1 MQSLLIVELLI
12 FSKCLADKT
21 EKEQNLRHKIA
32 RAFELMLE
40 LTNVTKQT
48 REKSSQ
54 TNEQICSDDETRTP
68 SKMDGERAIICN
80 CVITAL
86 FVPCVVIAVV
96 ATLIYVVKACL
107 CVVEKLCAYIQR
119 EFDLFNEIHED
130 NQAPVWDEGDLFV
143 SFIKGEDVQDRLQK
157 KNTLRPKA
165 EKDTKVTITERIYSG
180 IAMASTVKHPM
191 NGDIFIRD
199 LILKRPC
206 THLRTYPG
214 IRRKSTLPYVRR
226 NQNCTRIGA
235 STLSHLIHPVTSD
248 VVTDANLLHA
258 VKGNKDHGHEN
269 MMVSLCA
276 NREDHCQVA
285 DASSEV
291 NLQQGRSVPRSRIP
305 VLSAQNSEEK
315 QVNLSQDIERPSFRA
330 DKKKKNGKTSKIA
343 CSNQVG
349 REQSKKVKP
358 QEINRSLSMLRKGR
372 K

>member
-54 TNEQICSDDETRTP
+54 TNEQICSDDQTRTP

-157 KNTLRPKA
+157 KNNLRPKA
-165 EKDTKVTITERIYSG
+165 EKETKVTITERIYSG
-180 IAMASTVKHPM
+180 IAMASTVKRPM
-191 NGDIFIRD
+191 NGYIFLRD

-214 IRRKSTLPYVRR
+214 ISGKSTLPYVRR
-226 NQNCTRIGA
+226 IQNCTRIGA
-235 STLSHLIHPVTSD
+235 STLSYLIHPVTSD
-248 VVTDANLLHA
+248 VVTDDNLLHA

-269 MMVSLCA
+269 MMVSL
-276 NREDHCQVA
+276 
-285 DASSEV
+285 
-291 NLQQGRSVPRSRIP
+291 
-305 VLSAQNSEEK
+305 
-315 QVNLSQDIERPSFRA
+315 
-330 DKKKKNGKTSKIA
+330 
-343 CSNQVG
+343 
-349 REQSKKVKP
+349 
-358 QEINRSLSMLRKGR
+358 
-372 K
+372 